1 MKRVLIT
8 GMSGTGKSTVISGL
22 AARGYKAVDADYGGL
37 SELVNIPASN
47 DRSGLGREQD
57 WIWREDR
64 VTDLLATEDA
74 DVLFLS
80 GTASNQVK
88 FYDQFDQIVLLT
100 APASVMI
107 ERLVHRTN
115 NPYGKSPKDLARALA
130 LKESVEPLLRR
141 AADLEVDTSIPID
154 DVVEKIVGLIMKP

>member
-8 GMSGTGKSTVISGL
+8 GMSGAGKSTVINEL

-37 SELVNIPASN
+37 SELVSIPATS
-47 DRSGLGREQD
+47 DRSGLGAEQD

-64 VTDLLATEDA
+64 IADLLSTEDA

-88 FYDQFDQIVLLT
+88 FYGRFDHIVLLT
-100 APASVMI
+100 APVSVMT
-107 ERLVHRTN
+107 ERLARRTN
-115 NPYGKSPKDLARALA
+115 NPYGKDPQELARALA
-130 LKESVEPLLRR
+130 LKQSVEPLLRR
-141 AADLEVDTSIPID
+141 GADLEIDTSVPVDLVVERIL
-154 DVVEKIVGLIMKP
+154 DVVLR